1 MDQPYQSSRNQ
12 STGAGARRQVNVGDV
27 VGFDDAVNA
36 LISASGGG
44 AAVAWNAA
52 TVQVGAVGVYEC
64 QATIAAPAVAGGDV
78 LEVCLA
84 DTAITDENEPEDLDL
99 KFIRAKAGSGSV
111 EFTLRF
117 HEKTS
122 GPINLLWRKTT

>member
-1 MDQPYQSSRNQ
+1 MDRPYQSSRNQ
-12 STGAGARRQVNVGDV
+12 SGGG
-27 VGFDDAVNA
+27 
-36 LISASGGG
+36 SGGG
-44 AAVAWNAA
+44 AAVPWNAA

-64 QATIAAPAVAGGDV
+64 QTAVAAATVAGGDV

-99 KFIRAKAGSGSV
+99 KFIRAKAGPGSV